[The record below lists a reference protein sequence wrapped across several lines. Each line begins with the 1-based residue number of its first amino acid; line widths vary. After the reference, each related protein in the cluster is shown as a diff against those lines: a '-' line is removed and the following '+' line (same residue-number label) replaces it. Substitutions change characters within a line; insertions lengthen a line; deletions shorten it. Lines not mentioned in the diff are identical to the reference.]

1 MSRKDIIRMSVKE
14 LKRITVI
21 KNVSEG
27 LLKQIEAAELLE
39 LSERQIRRLSI
50 RVKEEGE
57 RGIIHRLR
65 GQVSN
70 RQKAEPFKHKILK
83 LCETKYSGF
92 NPTFAS
98 EKLLE
103 EEKLEIHPE
112 TLRLWFRSA
121 DIEYERRKGR
131 KHRQYRERKEH
142 LGEMIQLDGSHHDW
156 FEGRG
161 PECVL
166 MGYIDDATGIY
177 YCKFYKYEGTK
188 PAFDSFKRYIK
199 KHGIPKSVY
208 LDKHSTYKST
218 KKLTI
223 EEQLENIRAMSNF
236 ERALEELGVQVI
248 HANSPQAKGRIER
261 SFKTHQDR
269 LVKEMRLRGINTIEE
284 ANKFLSSYYI
294 PKHNRKFS
302 VAAKNKVNLHRA
314 VPKGIDLDK
323 ILCIKKEAGLRND
336 FTVAYNKNLYQV
348 LSHVNAKKVIVE
360 ERINGKIFITYKE
373 RKLKYKQIAQRPV
386 KQNKPK
392 ISKPKETWIPPI
404 DHPWRYNKQRFVQT

>member
-1 MSRKDIIRMSVKE
+1 MSEKE
-14 LKRITVI
+14 LKRVTVI

-27 LLKQIEAAELLE
+27 LIKQIEASELLE
-39 LSERQIRRLSI
+39 LSARQIRRLSS
-50 RVKEEGE
+50 RVKESGE
-57 RGIIHRLR
+57 RGIMHRLR
-65 GQVSN
+65 GQASN
-70 RQKAEPFKHKILK
+70 RKKPESFKKKILE
-83 LCETKYSGF
+83 LCEKKYTGF

-103 EEKLEIHPE
+103 EENLEIHPE
-112 TLRLWFRSA
+112 TLRLWFRSSE
-121 DIEYERRKGR
+121 IEYERRRGR
-131 KHRQYRERKEH
+131 KHRRRRERKEH
-142 LGEMIQLDGSHHDW
+142 FGEMIQLDGSHHNW

-161 PECVL
+161 SECVL

-177 YCKFYKYEGTK
+177 YCRFYEYEGTK

-199 KHGIPKSVY
+199 KYGIPKSVY

-236 ERALEELGVQVI
+236 ERSLEDLGVQII

-269 LVKEMRLRGINTIEE
+269 LVKEMRLRGISTIKE

-302 VAAKNKVNLHRA
+302 VAAKNKANLHRA
-314 VPKGIDLDK
+314 LPKGIDLDK
-323 ILCIKKEAGLRND
+323 ILCIKKEASLRND
-336 FTVAYNKNLYQV
+336 FTVSYNKKLYQV
-348 LSHVNAKKVIVE
+348 LSHTNAKKVIVE
-360 ERINGKIFITYKE
+360 ERINGKIFIIYKG
-373 RKLKYKQIAQRPV
+373 RKLKYKQIEQRPV

-392 ISKPKETWIPPI
+392 ILKPKETWIPPI